1 MNRSLFATLLAVML
15 SPQAL
20 MADFSIRQSS
30 TTDRDAAVA
39 YNSTDHEYLAVWV
52 EAPTGQM
59 GPLMGQRISE
69 AGALV
74 GVPFTIMTFVS
85 PGQALAYNPKK
96 NEYLVVAVRGIA
108 PDLGISGQRISATG
122 SHIGTPVGLMAIGR
136 YPRVVYNTLAD
147 EYLVLA
153 VDGDLYSRRVDA
165 NGQPVSAR
173 TNVTNSPSTDHSR
186 YAIAY
191 APIASTETP
200 QGRFLVATQTNIGVA
215 AMLLNSSG
223 ETIYAVYDP
232 QSSAYFASLPLKT
245 GTVVGGHFNV
255 SVAYGDVSGYGVTSG
270 KSFLVVWGDNNN
282 TSQGA
287 QWTGIWGAFVDAAKI
302 SYLTTDVVKDYS
314 FPISMIYAHWAYS
327 AYAETWKPVVVFNTV
342 AKKFMVAWRETPG
355 SEPQNDT
362 KVNHIRANTAFDQI
376 PPSANVVLSA
386 ISSNEDPRNPAI
398 AASTTQANALVVWE
412 DSRNSSATGVDIYG
426 ALYSTSAAPNTPAGT
441 GVQVDPGSNVQ
452 LTFDNVTTS
461 GSTTVTTSAGGS
473 PPPNGFAI
481 VPSGT
486 PTYYSITTSASF
498 NGNVKVCITYNDAG
512 LTPQQEAALKLQVYE
527 VPPGAWKDIT
537 TSLDVVNNI
546 ICGVTTHFSD
556 FAIMFFSGG
565 TGPLP
570 VISTADAGPGTL
582 RQAILDANSHPGADS
597 IVFALPLTDPGYNA
611 VGGYWTIKP
620 LSSLPALTDSG
631 TFLNGYSQTVFGG
644 DLNPAGP
651 EVELDG
657 SQAGP
662 NANGITNM
670 AQLNWIGGLAI
681 NRFSGH
687 GIYITGGR
695 SNALLSNNYIG
706 VDPKAKGPAGNQ
718 GSGVMIDNAG
728 WTQIG
733 WALPAA
739 ANIIGSNQGSGITI
753 RGATSQNNG
762 VWINYIGTDSSGVK
776 RLGNKG
782 DGILISDSA
791 MFTYVTSFGVPP
803 GPVIRYNAGA
813 GIRISGAATMNNAY
827 GGGSITQNQGAGLVL
842 EGGAN
847 HGIGA
852 PNITFAD
859 SGGVIGTAPSQCL
872 VALYADDEDEGRE
885 FLGQTYS
892 TASGYFAWM
901 GVVKGPYVTAT
912 AIDTGATPPYRNN
925 VSMFSSPWPLAPPHS
940 LFVTTTSDTGVGS
953 LRQAL
958 EKANA
963 QSGADS
969 ILFHIPQTDPNYHAG
984 TGVWTIRPKS
994 TLPYINDPGLFIDGG
1009 SQAAYIGMETNPEG
1023 PEIEIDGSNVPSGTG
1038 LAVFKSAVD
1047 IRSLTINRFTNYGI
1061 LFHSVDSGWVRGCF
1075 VGTDNK
1081 GMTAAANGIGVSIY
1095 QSRRVV
1101 VLPQDL
1107 QPTILSGNSVGGVV
1121 MAGHSRQNFVGRNFI
1136 GVNREGT
1143 TKIGNASYG
1152 VYIYQRS
1159 DSNAVVDNVV
1169 GGNSIG
1175 VCVGDSSRDNL
1186 VEHNFIGAEPGWTKN
1201 LGNSTD
1207 GVQIIGASQRNRVV
1221 ANLIGYN
1228 KGHGVRIKGAATIA
1242 NKVTGN
1248 RISQNDSLGI
1258 ENVEGGN
1265 LEITPP
1271 TILSVTPAQ
1280 VTGKTAPNR
1289 FVEVFTDEGHQGRFL
1304 LGSSMTDS
1312 AGGFT
1317 IPLSSPVLLAHV
1329 TATGTDAAGNTSEFG
1344 VFTVTDVSREHA
1356 SRIPLTLE
1364 LSQNFPN
1371 PFNPST
1377 TIRYGLPHR
1386 SQVSLVVYNTLG
1398 QLVSQLVNGEEE
1410 AGYHEVKFQGSG
1422 LSSGV
1427 YFYRLSV
1434 SPPARRDLV
1443 TQERGGQAADF
1454 VQTRKLLLIR

>member
-1 MNRSLFATLLAVML
+1 
-15 SPQAL
+15 
-20 MADFSIRQSS
+20 
-30 TTDRDAAVA
+30 
-39 YNSTDHEYLAVWV
+39 
-52 EAPTGQM
+52 
-59 GPLMGQRISE
+59 
-69 AGALV
+69 
-74 GVPFTIMTFVS
+74 MTFVS
-85 PGQALAYNPKK
+85 PGQALAYNPTK
-96 NEYLVVAVRGIA
+96 NEYLAVAVRGIA

-122 SHIGTPVGLMAIGR
+122 ALVGTRVSLIAIGR
-136 YPRVVYNTLAD
+136 YPRVVYNTLAE

-165 NGQPVSAR
+165 NGQPLGTR
-173 TNVTNSPSTDHSR
+173 TNITNSSSSDYSR

-200 QGRFLVATQTNIGVA
+200 HGRYLVATQTNIGVA

-245 GTVVGGHFNV
+245 GSVVGGHFNV
-255 SVAYGDVSGYGVTSG
+255 GVAYGDVSGYGITSG

-314 FPISMIYAHWAYS
+314 FPISMVYAHWAYS

-342 AKKFMVAWRETPG
+342 TKKFMVAWRETPG
-355 SEPQNDT
+355 PEPQNDT

-386 ISSNEDPRNPAI
+386 ISGNEDPRNPAI

-412 DSRNSSATGVDIYG
+412 DNRNSTATGVDIYG
-426 ALYSTSAAPNTPAGT
+426 ALYSTSAASNTPTGT
-441 GVQVDPGSNVQ
+441 GVQVDPGSNTQ
-452 LTFDNVTTS
+452 LTFDNVTTA
-461 GSTTVTTSAGGS
+461 GSTTVTTSTGGP
-473 PPPNGFAI
+473 PPPNGFTI

-486 PTYYSITTSASF
+486 PTYYSITTSATFS
-498 NGNVKVCITYNDAG
+498 GNVKVCITYNDAG

-527 VPPGAWKDIT
+527 VTPGIWKDIT
-537 TSLDVVNNI
+537 TSLDVVNNV
-546 ICGVTTHFSD
+546 ICGLTTHFSD
-556 FAIMFFSGG
+556 FAIMSSSSA

-570 VISTADAGPGTL
+570 VTSAADAGPGTL
-582 RQAILDANSHPGADS
+582 RQAILDANGHAGPDS
-597 IVFALPLTDPGYNA
+597 IVFALPLSDAGYNA
-611 VGGYWTIKP
+611 AGGYWTIRP
-620 LSSLPALTDSG
+620 LSPLPALTDSG
-631 TFLNGYSQTVFGG
+631 TFVNGYSQTAFGG
-644 DLNPAGP
+644 DLNPVGP

-657 SQAGP
+657 SLAGT
-662 NANGITNM
+662 NANGLTNL

-706 VDPKAKGPAGNQ
+706 VDPKGTGPAGNQ

-728 WTQIG
+728 WNQIG
-733 WALPAA
+733 WTIPTAG
-739 ANIIGSNQGSGITI
+739 NVIGSNQGNGITI
-753 RGATSQNNG
+753 RGGSSQNNG
-762 VWINYIGTDSSGVK
+762 VWINYIGTDSSGLK
-776 RLGNKG
+776 KLGNKG
-782 DGILISDSA
+782 DGILVTDSA
-791 MFTYVTSFGVPP
+791 MYTYVTSFGVPP
-803 GPVIRYNAGA
+803 GPVIRYNSGA
-813 GIRISGAATMNNAY
+813 GIRISAAATMNNAY
-827 GGGSITQNQGAGLVL
+827 GGGSITQNKGAGIVL

-852 PNITFAD
+852 PNIIMAD
-859 SGGVIGTAPSQCL
+859 SGGVIGTAPPQCL

-912 AIDTGATPPYRNN
+912 TIDTGATPPYRNN
-925 VSMFSSPWPLAPPHS
+925 VSMFSSPWPLAPQHS

-963 QSGADS
+963 QSGADT
-969 ILFHIPQTDPNYHAG
+969 ILFHIPQSDPNYHGG

-994 TLPYINDPGLFIDGG
+994 ALPPITDPGLLIDGG
-1009 SQAAYIGMETNPEG
+1009 SQAEYIGMQTNLEG
-1023 PEIEIDGSNVPSGTG
+1023 PEIEIDGSSVTSGTG
-1038 LAVFKSAVD
+1038 LGVLKSRVD
-1047 IRSLTINRFTNYGI
+1047 VRSLTINRFNTYGM
-1061 LFHSVDSGWVRGCF
+1061 LFHAVDTGWVRGCF
-1075 VGTDNK
+1075 IGTDNK

-1095 QSRRVV
+1095 ESRRIVI
-1101 VLPQDL
+1101 LPQDL
-1107 QPTILSGNSVGGVV
+1107 QPNILSGNSVAGV
-1121 MAGHSRQNFVGRNFI
+1121 MIMSHARQNFVGRNFI

-1143 TKIGNASYG
+1143 TKIGNNSYG
-1152 VYIYQRS
+1152 VYIFRRS
-1159 DSNAVVDNVV
+1159 DSNLVADNVI
-1169 GGNSIG
+1169 GGNYTG
-1175 VCVGDSSRDNL
+1175 VWVNDSCYDNTLEDNL
-1186 VEHNFIGAEPGWTKN
+1186 IGTDVGLTKD
-1201 LGNSTD
+1201 LGNVTD
-1207 GVQIIGASQRNRVV
+1207 GVQISGSSQRNRVV

-1228 KGHGVRIKGAATIA
+1228 KGHGVKIKGTATVGNRI
-1242 NKVTGN
+1242 TGN
-1248 RISQNDSLGI
+1248 RITANDSLGI
-1258 ENVEGGN
+1258 ENVSGGN

-1271 TILSVTPAQ
+1271 TILSVTATQ
-1280 VTGKTAPNR
+1280 VAGKTTPNR
-1289 FVEVFTDEGHQGRFL
+1289 FVEAFTDEGHQGRVL

-1329 TATGTDAAGNTSEFG
+1329 TATSTDAAGNTSEFG

-1356 SRIPLTLE
+1356 SRIPLTFE
-1364 LSQNFPN
+1364 LSQNYPN

-1386 SQVSLVVYNTLG
+1386 SQISLMVYNTLG
-1398 QLVSQLVNGEEE
+1398 QLVSQLVSGEEE
-1410 AGYHEVKFQGSG
+1410 AGYHEVKLQGSE

-1427 YFYRLSV
+1427 YFYRL
-1434 SPPARRDLV
+1434 
-1443 TQERGGQAADF
+1443 QAADF